1 MSLQGKVALITGSS
15 RGIGAATAKLLAARG
30 AAVAVNYFQH
40 KQAADGV
47 VMEIIDHGGKAI
59 AIQADAREAA
69 QVQAMVE
76 RAEAELGPID
86 ILVLN
91 AGMKV
96 PHKMFMDMTH
106 EEFEGKVMGELN
118 CCFQPVKAVAPSMI
132 ERKRGCIIGISS
144 GLSRYASDNF
154 SAHTAA
160 KSALDGLMKALAY
173 ELGPY
178 GIRVNTVA
186 PGLTMTDATSW
197 MPPEHIAAQASRT
210 PLRRVGMP
218 EDVAGMV
225 LALAMDETSFVT
237 GAYIPVS
244 GGNQMI

>member
-1 MSLQGKVALITGSS
+1 MSLHGKVALVTGSS
-15 RGIGAATAKLLAARG
+15 RGIGAATAKLLAQHG
-30 AAVAVNYFQH
+30 AAVGVNYFEH
-40 KQAADGV
+40 KQAADAV
-47 VMEIIDHGGKAI
+47 VMEIMDRGGKAI
-59 AIQADAREAA
+59 AIQADARDKD
-69 QVQAMVE
+69 QVNAMVDRVTSE
-76 RAEAELGPID
+76 FGLIE

-91 AGMKV
+91 AGMNV
-96 PHKMFMDMTH
+96 PYKMFLDMSH

-118 CCFQPVKAVAPSMI
+118 CWFWPVKAVAPSMI
-132 ERKRGCIIGISS
+132 ERKRGCIIGVSS

-154 SAHTAA
+154 SAHTTA
-160 KSALDGLMKALAY
+160 KSAVDGFTKAMAY
-173 ELGPY
+173 EFGRH

-197 MPPEHIAAQASRT
+197 MPAEQIAAQAFRT

-218 EDVAGMV
+218 EDIAGVV

>member
-1 MSLQGKVALITGSS
+1 MSLQGKVALVTGSS
-15 RGIGAATAKLLAARG
+15 RGIGAATAKLLARNG
-30 AAVAVNYFQH
+30 AAVAVNYFEH
-40 KQAADGV
+40 KDAADTV
-47 VMEIIDHGGKAI
+47 VKEIMDHGGKAI
-59 AIQADAREAA
+59 AIQADARDAG
-69 QVQAMVE
+69 QVTAMVDRVTSE
-76 RAEAELGPID
+76 FGPID

-96 PHKMFMDMTH
+96 PFKMFMEMSH

-118 CCFQPVKAVAPSMI
+118 CCFYPVKAVAPSMI

-144 GLSRYASDNF
+144 GLSRYASDKF
-154 SAHTAA
+154 SAHTTA

-173 ELGPY
+173 ELGPH

-197 MPPEHIAAQASRT
+197 VPQEHIDAQASRT

-225 LALAMDETSFVT
+225 LALAMDETGFVT

>member
-1 MSLQGKVALITGSS
+1 MSLQGKVALVTGSS
-15 RGIGAATAKLLAARG
+15 RGIGAATARLLAKHG
-30 AAVAVNYFQH
+30 AAVAVNYYEH
-40 KQAADGV
+40 KQAADAV
-47 VMEIIDHGGKAI
+47 VTEVVDRGGKAI
-59 AIQADAREAA
+59 AIQADARNSK
-69 QVQAMVE
+69 QVMAMVD
-76 RAEAELGPID
+76 RAVSEFGPID

-96 PHKMFMDMTH
+96 PFKMFMEMSH

-118 CCFQPVKAVAPSMI
+118 CCFYPVKAIAPSMI
-132 ERKRGCIIGISS
+132 ERKCGCIIGISS
-144 GLSRYASDNF
+144 GLSRYASDKF
-154 SAHTAA
+154 SAHTTA
-160 KSALDGLMKALAY
+160 KSGLDGLMKALAY

-197 MPPEHIAAQASRT
+197 MTPEHVAAQASRT

-225 LALAMDETSFVT
+225 LALARDETSFVT